1 MKQLI
6 SVIVRQIS
14 RQIQLGEVNMV
25 RLENFDDPVIYKTV
39 CEELRASRWISGFV
53 AKLTLAKYRQFSVE
67 NRPEWTQAM
76 NYLHQGA
83 NLAYTEGRSAAYNTE
98 SFVDFENAIT
108 KWRNESPN
116 MPAGQTSLVLLMGTE
131 AAIDDAGSLKDT
143 TFVISPREL
152 IGELRRDYSEWFTDV
167 MKAGGFDNSEAHK
180 AIHTLYR
187 ALFSGIN
194 IDIFKLSRFID
205 GLQSTQFASCQELID
220 HICETLNRT
229 WLVPSIMN
237 PKAVPKVSALSQ
249 EKLRAAGILT
259 DAIDF
264 IERVN
269 ADDLLSKAALVKLHN
284 KFERYASEYVD
295 DVNAAFPL
303 DTAQFPNFHA
313 FEECVIGF
321 LRGMNL
327 MENRKR
333 LLGVDYA
340 IIAKIIGMKL
350 PRITAEKPKVVT
362 GEPMEA
368 YAKMFLEAA
377 AKFYEKY
384 KTYPLRYYVKV
395 GDISLSDYIKSDD
408 KSQEALAHKNIC
420 YFLGGILAFFNSAS
434 IGYNDEVI
442 EFAYENSQDPF
453 DFSNHQL
460 LEKQIRCT
468 GKWGAPCKIA
478 FTIQAFDDSGH
489 HYSYDY
495 KWTFSPYAPWL
506 NAFSY
511 LGHVLFLEGNSYTL
525 PSMVVCHNIQD
536 YLRCESD
543 DEFYAQ
549 LKQLSGEVLYQD
561 HRREVQ
567 KYFTGSDVSAVFDKL
582 CNDFKDFAIQLTDHG
597 FYMALTH
604 LRKTVDSYTKLMQYI
619 QANYHQF
626 TDVQREKLGL
636 FLNCFLM
643 TSNPN
648 VIENGDMREVL
659 FPAYH
664 PVMLEKIDAQQLFLR
679 DGFTEILCAE
689 MEGGIAKS
697 RSLAKLERLVQLSS
711 ITQGA
716 DFVLKRA
723 ASYLTCKSMWEYY
736 GVYWDT
742 DSSSELITGNGFGS
756 TIVMDDEDAAAM
768 LHATPVSNI
777 VVRNIMDYIRTFPA
791 RIDGLN
797 IAFIAPGDMQHIVAG
812 IHAIVKVLEEDGSS
826 AALNLQIIC
835 VNSKKNSAAYLK
847 KWLDSYFGEGKNVKV
862 NTFLRNITI
871 TDSSDADLLEGLLAN
886 CDICFNYH
894 VLQASGIQFDRTGDE
909 IIDKDQA
916 KFPMTFT
923 PDTIPATHGKARK
936 VSISQFQFLAA
947 RDYAQANYTAS
958 SPNSVAGVYRTFWTL
973 ELSSIQDRIIE
984 IAHTAC
990 KWVVCVDEAVDREM
1004 LKTKKSRIIGFTT
1017 GEGSYGELNV
1027 TISARIDILSDI
1039 RQMLKKR
1046 IQEKF
1051 PNWDDARTQK
1061 AAAYCVDDL
1070 SRFMDGSRI
1079 LKALNPY
1086 DYEIHSFLA
1095 YILTLQ
1101 MLGLTRP
1108 DKRYA
1113 ARALISL
1120 DSYKHWFAEDGQ
1132 FNMDNKRP
1140 DFMLIEIPTSTENL
1154 DSQDILH
1161 IQIKIIECKMGLEND
1176 SQIVNAQAQ
1185 LEKGLR
1191 TMSVNWDPHDSG
1203 IMHRYWLNQLYR
1215 AIIFSPLQLDNTS
1228 AEYRV
1233 IREKIYGI
1241 LSGRYQIQWSGDV
1254 FAFWLDSDGDA
1265 PVEWEMESTL
1275 PDELAGRGIGLKPL
1289 ICHACGQL
1297 YIQKMLVP
1305 PEERSA
1311 DFQVNTISVPDIQDA
1326 ADSEEDD
1333 MLEENAI
1340 PLPLVTATGASIP
1353 GVADVYAPFLLH
1365 LNDGQEHT
1373 RRDSLTWFAQRFSI
1387 TPEDKT
1393 LQYESNGHY
1402 KWETVLDRAITVF
1415 RKNGLLENSE
1425 IASFHLTARGIGFAD
1440 AVATAG
1446 LQFSFEK
1453 ALEQYLQSSSDSLT
1467 AAVSAELSAAKA
1479 PSASEMSA
1487 DLVRQTVEEPDV
1499 SPSVPARFLLGEDL
1513 RTKEK
1518 YYWEFGHSSLN
1529 NRHLLINGNSGCG
1542 KTYCIQALLL
1552 EMVRSGVSGVVFDY
1566 TSGFTPDKLDPLFIA
1581 ELGERMQQRVVYI
1594 EKIPVNPFAKRVIK
1608 VGGFEVPEADTD
1620 VATRLANVFTTVYK
1634 FGGQQ
1639 TSALYKAIKNGLQ
1652 HHGKRMS
1659 FAYLEEELNDVSAKQ
1674 AETVLSKIQPFLDL
1688 EPFAVD
1694 ESFHWDS
1701 IRDSGGMVYVM
1712 QLDGFD
1718 RPTQLLLTELLLWDI
1733 WNYCVKSGNEDH
1745 PFVVVLDEAQNLS
1758 HDAGSPSAKFLTEGR
1773 KFGISAWY
1781 ATQFMKP
1788 QLSDDEIQRLQQAG
1802 QKLYFCPPDDGVM
1815 TVAKNIDIDLQGAKE
1830 WAPKLKAL
1838 KKGECVTCGNMLRN
1852 GKWVKYEPRTIRV
1865 TSLQER
1871 LDHDQ

>member
-6 SVIVRQIS
+6 SVIIKHIS
-14 RQIQLGEVNMV
+14 RQIQPDEINMV
-25 RLENFDDPVIYKTV
+25 RLENFDDPVIYKSV
-39 CEELRASRWISGFV
+39 CEELRAGGRTPGFV
-53 AKLTLAKYRQFSVE
+53 AKLTLAKYRQFSSE
-67 NRPEWTQAM
+67 NRPEWTQAL
-76 NYLHQGA
+76 NYLHQGTNPVYA
-83 NLAYTEGRSAAYNTE
+83 EPRSAAYNAG

-131 AAIDDAGSLKDT
+131 AAVDDAGSLKDT
-143 TFVISPREL
+143 TFVISPQKIIEDL
-152 IGELRRDYSEWFTDV
+152 GKDYSEWFVEV
-167 MKAGGFDNSEAHK
+167 MRSGGFDNKESHK

-194 IDIFKLSRFID
+194 IDIFKLSGFID
-205 GLQSTQFASCQELID
+205 ELQAVQFTSCQELIG
-220 HICETLNRT
+220 HICETLSTT
-229 WLVPSIMN
+229 WLVPSIMDS
-237 PKAVPKVSALSQ
+237 KAIPKVSALSE
-249 EKLRAAGILT
+249 EKLRAAGIIT

-269 ADDLLSKAALVKLHN
+269 ADNLLSKAAILKLQS
-284 KFERYASEYVD
+284 KFQQYAEKYVD
-295 DVNAAFPL
+295 DVNSAFPA
-303 DTAQFPNFHA
+303 DTAQFPNFQA
-313 FEECVIGF
+313 FEDCVIGF
-321 LRGMNL
+321 QRGMNL
-327 MENRKR
+327 KENREK
-333 LLGVDYA
+333 LLKVDYA
-340 IIAKIIGMKL
+340 IIAEIVRTKL
-350 PRITAEKPKVVT
+350 PRATAEKPRVVT

-368 YAKMFLEAA
+368 YARMFLETAA
-377 AKFYEKY
+377 RFYEKY
-384 KTYPLRYYVKV
+384 QTYPLRYCVKV
-395 GDISLSDYIKSDD
+395 GDISLSDYIKSKD
-408 KSQEALAHKNIC
+408 KSQEELAHKNLC
-420 YFLGGILAFFNSAS
+420 YFLGGILAFFNSAH
-434 IGYNDEVI
+434 IGNDDGVI
-442 EFAYENSQDPF
+442 EFTYENGRDPF

-460 LEKQIRCT
+460 LEEQIKCT

-478 FTIQAFDDSGH
+478 YTIQAFDGSGH
-489 HYSYDY
+489 HYSYEY

-511 LGHVLFLEGNSYTL
+511 LGYVLFLEGSSYTL
-525 PSMVVCHNIQD
+525 PSMVACDHIQD
-536 YLRCESD
+536 YLRCESS

-549 LKQLSGEVLYQD
+549 LKQLSGEVLYQK
-561 HRREVQ
+561 HRREIQ
-567 KYFTGSDVSAVFDKL
+567 KYFAGNHVSAVFDKL
-582 CNDFKDFAIQLTDHG
+582 CNDFMDFTIQLTDHG
-597 FYMALTH
+597 FYAALDL
-604 LRKTVDSYTKLMQYI
+604 LRETVNTYSSLMQYI

-626 TDVQREKLGL
+626 TDVQKEKLGL

-643 TSNPN
+643 TSNPD
-648 VIENGDMREVL
+648 VIVNGDMREVL

-679 DGFTEILCAE
+679 DGFTEALYIE
-689 MEGGIAKS
+689 MEGSGRKS
-697 RSLAKLERLVQLSS
+697 RALTKLDRLVQLSS

-723 ASYLTCKSMWEYY
+723 GSYLTCRSMWEYY

-768 LHATPVSNI
+768 LRATPVSSI

-812 IHAIVKVLEEDGSS
+812 IHAIAKALDEDGLS
-826 AALNLQIIC
+826 ATLNLRIIC

-847 KWLDSYFGEGKNVKV
+847 KWLDSYFDEGKTVKV

-871 TDSSDADLLEGLLAN
+871 TDSSDADLLEDLLSN
-886 CDICFNYH
+886 CDLCFNYH
-894 VLQASGIQFDRTGDE
+894 VLETNGIQFDRTGDE
-909 IIDKDQA
+909 IISKDQA

-947 RDYAQANYTAS
+947 RDHAQANYIAS

-973 ELSSIQDRIIE
+973 ELSNIQDRMIE
-984 IAHTAC
+984 IAHESC
-990 KWVVCVDEAVDREM
+990 KWVVCVDEAIDREM

-1027 TISARIDILSDI
+1027 TVSARIDVLADI
-1039 RQMLKKR
+1039 RQMLQKR

-1051 PNWDDARTQK
+1051 SNWDDTRTRK
-1061 AAAYCVDDL
+1061 AAAYCVDSL
-1070 SRFMDGSRI
+1070 SRYMDGSRI

-1101 MLGLTRP
+1101 MLGLTQP
-1108 DKRYA
+1108 DSSCAVRT
-1113 ARALISL
+1113 LISL
-1120 DSYKHWFAEDGQ
+1120 DSYKHWFVEDGR
-1132 FNMDNKRP
+1132 FSTDNKRP
-1140 DFMLIEIPTSTENL
+1140 DFMLIEIPRSPENL
-1154 DSQDILH
+1154 DPQNILH
-1161 IQIKIIECKMGLEND
+1161 IRIKIIECKMGLENKG
-1176 SQIVNAQAQ
+1176 QIVNAQVQ

-1191 TMSVNWDPHDSG
+1191 TMSANWDPRDSG

-1215 AIIFSPLQLDNTS
+1215 AIIFSPLHLDNTS
-1228 AEYRV
+1228 DEYQI
-1233 IREKIYGI
+1233 IRKKIYGI
-1241 LSGRYQIQWSGDV
+1241 LSGNYQIQWSGDI
-1254 FAFWLDSDGDA
+1254 FAFWLDSGGDA
-1265 PVEWEMESTL
+1265 PVQQELESAL
-1275 PDELAGRGIGLKPL
+1275 PDELADQGVALEPL
-1289 ICHACGQL
+1289 ICHCCGQL

-1305 PEERSA
+1305 PEERAEEFQINSISIPETQDFA
-1311 DFQVNTISVPDIQDA
+1311 DG
-1326 ADSEEDD
+1326 EENDG
-1333 MLEENAI
+1333 LEENTI
-1340 PLPLVTATGASIP
+1340 PLPPATGASIP
-1353 GVADVYAPFLLH
+1353 GAADVYAPFLLY
-1365 LNDGQEHT
+1365 LNDAQEHT
-1373 RRDSLTWFAQRFSI
+1373 RRGSLAWFEQCFSI
-1387 TPEDKT
+1387 VPADKT

-1402 KWETVLDRAITVF
+1402 KWETVLDRAITVL
-1415 RKNGLLENSE
+1415 RQNGLLENSAT
-1425 IASFHLTARGIGFAD
+1425 ASFHLTARGIGFAD
-1440 AVATAG
+1440 AVAAAG
-1446 LQFSFEK
+1446 LQGSFEK
-1453 ALEQYLQSSSDSLT
+1453 TLEQYLQPEDD
-1467 AAVSAELSAAKA
+1467 A
-1479 PSASEMSA
+1479 PAGNA
-1487 DLVRQTVEEPDV
+1487 LVG
-1499 SPSVPARFLLGEDL
+1499 PSVSEPSPDGGQPAGLVSQVETEPETPAAEEPARFLIGEDL

-1542 KTYCIQALLL
+1542 KTYCIQTLLL

-1581 ELGERMQQRVVYI
+1581 ELGDRIQQRVVYI
-1594 EKIPVNPFAKRVIK
+1594 EKIPVNPFARRLIK
-1608 VGGFEVPEADTD
+1608 VGGLEVPEADTD
-1620 VATRLANVFTTVYK
+1620 VATRLSNVFTTVYK

-1652 HHGKRMS
+1652 HHGTSMTFS
-1659 FAYLEEELNDVSAKQ
+1659 YLEEELNNVNAKQ

-1733 WNYCVKSGNEDH
+1733 WNYCVKNGNEDH

-1781 ATQFMKP
+1781 ATQFMKS
-1788 QLSDDEIQRLQQAG
+1788 QLTDDEIQRLQQAG

-1815 TVAKNIDIDLQGAKE
+1815 TVARNIDIDLQGARE

-1852 GKWVKYEPRTIRV
+1852 GKWVKYEPRIIRV
-1865 TSLQER
+1865 TSLRER
-1871 LDHDQ
+1871 LGHD